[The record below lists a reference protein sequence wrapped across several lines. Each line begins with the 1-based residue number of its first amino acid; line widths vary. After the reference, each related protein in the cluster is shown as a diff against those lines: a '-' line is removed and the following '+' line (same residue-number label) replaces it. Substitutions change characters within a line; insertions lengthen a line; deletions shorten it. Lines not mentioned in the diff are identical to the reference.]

1 VAEGAAAPGPL
12 PTLTDGAVTLRP
24 LAEGEADALTE
35 IALAPGVAE
44 WWGWVVT
51 RDDTR
56 EGIVDE
62 GRAFAIEAGG
72 ELAGWLGFEECL
84 EAGYRHAAVD
94 LFVAPG
100 VQSRGVGRTALRLA
114 ARWLIEERGHHRLTI
129 DPEAANERAI
139 RSYAAVGFRPVG
151 VMRQYCRRPEG
162 HWVDSLL
169 MDLLA
174 DELQ

>member
-1 VAEGAAAPGPL
+1 MAENPAARERL
-12 PTLTDGAVTLRP
+12 PTLAEGGVTLRA
-24 LAEGEADALTE
+24 LGAGEADALADM
-35 IALAPGVAE
+35 ALAPGVAE
-44 WWGWVVT
+44 WWGWVVSCG
-51 RDDTR
+51 DTR
-56 EGIVDE
+56 EGIVAE
-62 GRAFAIEAGG
+62 GRGFAIEADA

-94 LFVAPG
+94 LFVAPA
-100 VQSRGVGRTALRLA
+100 VQARGVGRTALRLA
-114 ARWLIEERGHHRLTI
+114 ARWLIDERGHHRLTI

-151 VMRQYCRRPEG
+151 VMRRYCRRPEG